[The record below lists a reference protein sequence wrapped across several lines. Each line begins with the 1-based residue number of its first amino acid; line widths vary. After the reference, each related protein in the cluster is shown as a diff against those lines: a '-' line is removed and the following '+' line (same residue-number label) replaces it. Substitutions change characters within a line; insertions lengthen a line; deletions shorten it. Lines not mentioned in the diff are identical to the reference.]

1 MGIVFDKTSCYNATI
16 KSSAITRGFLLFF
29 HPRGTDAGLVSGM
42 KLQPP
47 ASVAEV
53 TAMYMPR
60 ARCSPVKGAGGSRPP
75 RGDMVVRHILNM
87 P

>member
-47 ASVAEV
+47 ASVA
-53 TAMYMPR
+53 A
-60 ARCSPVKGAGGSRPP
+60 SN
-75 RGDMVVRHILNM
+75 GDICCLSSKVEPLSCNQ
-87 P
+87 